1 MQPFAYGVTYSN
13 SKTSI
18 IIDNYGS
25 STSLSPVA
33 ELKREIYI
41 YLISTLIII
50 NSSSM
55 TCPKPMLH
63 INSIRSGDW
72 PHAVAVPH

>member
-18 IIDNYGS
+18 IIDNYGY

-33 ELKREIYI
+33 ELKSEIYI
-41 YLISTLIII
+41 YLISTLIIYI
-50 NSSSM
+50 
-55 TCPKPMLH
+55 CQGRGQA
-63 INSIRSGDW
+63 RSFHL
-72 PHAVAVPH
+72 PPCYLLMQR